1 MRPALRPYQVDVI
14 ARVDAE
20 VDAGRRRVLDEA
32 HHAPARTYRW
42 ILEQYPGAAVIGLTA
57 TPCRGDGR
65 GLGGIFDTLVEG
77 PQVAEL
83 IALGFLVPTKVFAP
97 YVPDLA
103 GVRVERGD
111 YVEKQ
116 LAERMDQHHLV
127 GDITSTWLRLG
138 KGRPT
143 VVFATSVSH
152 SVHIRDQFR
161 STGVLAE
168 HIDGTTPA
176 EDRDAILA
184 LLAAG
189 KIDVV
194 TNCAVLTEGWDS
206 PSTACIII
214 ARPTRSLG
222 LFRQMVGR
230 ALRPFPGKSDALVLD
245 HAGATFEHGF
255 VEEPVAWTLSP
266 DRRAVSPAQ
275 IARSLGHAP
284 LLTTCPECSG
294 VRRQGR
300 PCPCCGWRPQPKP
313 VAVEMV
319 DGELGEVSREGIVTA
334 PPDDREL
341 FYRQLLWIALDRDYK
356 PAWAAYKYEARF
368 GVWPP
373 RGPAEPLPPS
383 QATLRWVRAEH
394 RAFRKSQRAAG

>member
-1 MRPALRPYQVDVI
+1 MRPRALI
-14 ARVDAE
+14 AASWSNT
-20 VDAGRRRVLDEA
+20 LSS
-32 HHAPARTYRW
+32 
-42 ILEQYPGAAVIGLTA
+42 AVIGLTA

-65 GLGGIFDTLVEG
+65 GLGGIFDTLVEA

-230 ALRPFPGKSDALVLD
+230 VLRPFPGKSDALVLD

-266 DRRAVSPAQ
+266 DRRAESPAQ
-275 IARSLGHAP
+275 IARSLGHVP

-294 VRRQGR
+294 VRQQGR

-313 VAVEMV
+313 VPVEV
-319 DGELGEVSREGIVTA
+319 IDGELAEVSRDGVVTR
-334 PPDDREL
+334 PLDDKEH
-341 FYRQLLWIALDRDYK
+341 FHRQLLWIARDRGYK
-356 PAWAAYKYEARF
+356 PGWAAHKFKNRF

-373 RGPAEPLPPS
+373 RTMAEPMPPLP
-383 QATLRWVRAEH
+383 ATKRWVLSELI
-394 RAFRKSQRAAG
+394 AFRKSQGASR